1 MTDFSFL
8 MVVEDPRIARFVSE
22 HGVDRV
28 FVDLEIH
35 GKHERQK
42 DLASWKSRSTLD
54 DVHEIRSA
62 VPDANLL
69 VRVNPIHEDSPGEI
83 DQVVAAGA
91 DRIMLPMF
99 RTIDEVARF
108 HALVAGRAITVPL
121 FETVESLSIISEAAS
136 RGLLDEAHIGL
147 NDLHLDRGDV
157 FMFQPLVDGTLEE
170 PCAVLR
176 KHRIPFGIG
185 GLARAGEGIVSPDF
199 LLGEHVRLGSSA
211 AILSRT
217 FHRSAENVEQLA
229 SDMDFAGEVE
239 KLRQLYRNFRSASE
253 SELAENRIMT
263 ADRVRDVVHLIEA
276 KKREATAS

>member
-1 MTDFSFL
+1 MTGFSFL
-8 MVVEDPRIARFVSE
+8 MVVEDPQIGRFVSE

-28 FVDLEIH
+28 FVDLEVH

-42 DLASWKSRSTLD
+42 GLASWKSRSTLN
-54 DVHEIRSA
+54 DVREIRSA
-62 VPDANLL
+62 APNANLL
-69 VRVNPIHEDSPGEI
+69 VRVNPIHEQSAEEI
-83 DQVVAAGA
+83 DHVIAAGA

-99 RTIDEVARF
+99 RTIEELAQF
-108 HALVAGRAITVPL
+108 HALVAGRAIIVPL
-121 FETVESLSIISEAAS
+121 FETVESLSVISEAAS
-136 RGLLDEAHIGL
+136 RGLIDEAHIGL

-157 FMFQPLVDGTLEE
+157 FMFQPLSDGTLEE

-217 FHRSAENVEQLA
+217 FHRSAESVEQLA
-229 SDMDFAGEVE
+229 STMDFAGEVE
-239 KLRQLYRNFRSASE
+239 KLRELYRNFQSASE
-253 SELAENRIMT
+253 IDLEENRIMT
-263 ADRVRDVVHLIEA
+263 ADRVRDVVHLIKA
-276 KKREATAS
+276 KKSEAAPS